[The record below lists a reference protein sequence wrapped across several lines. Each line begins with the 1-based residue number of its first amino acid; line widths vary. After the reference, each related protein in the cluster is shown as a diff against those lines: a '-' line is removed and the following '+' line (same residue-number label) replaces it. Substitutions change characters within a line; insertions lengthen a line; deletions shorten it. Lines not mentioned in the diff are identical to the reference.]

1 VLTVPL
7 HLLAFVVLYVGT
19 ARVMETEILSLASE
33 AAEDRLERVVRE
45 LNEVALAH
53 AGTVESAH
61 IFGALIGTQSEINL
75 QLFLPGG
82 SFLGPPMELSEKD
95 HERIAEFFRSD
106 EVHQVWLS
114 SERNVERMRGLRRVR
129 AIEQCEPCHQPGET
143 LAVAAMSLNLTTT
156 VARVRTHSRRNLGI
170 LIIAWAALLGLIN
183 IIVRRSVQR
192 SAARLEAQ
200 LAAAEAGASG
210 VSTGGRNLVLDPE
223 SAQLHRALREFLERR
238 RLERAEMAS
247 RMEHTDQLASLG
259 RLAVGLAHEIKNPL
273 AGIKG
278 ALEILRE
285 DNVEKRTATLYD
297 AMLEELER
305 VNTTLQLLLESARPS
320 PPQMVETDVR
330 RLIKEAIYLL
340 RPGLKRNGVTLRY
353 EFGRDPKTAALDGA
367 KIRQVLINL
376 IQNAAEAMDTG
387 GNIVVRAAEFPEDH
401 GGLILA
407 VEDDGPGITEENQKK
422 IFDPFFTTK
431 FSGTGLGLAIAR
443 RLVEQ
448 QGGTLQVDSKPGQ
461 GTTFYVLLPSPEAE
475 SGLLDRETAPTG

>member
-1 VLTVPL
+1 
-7 HLLAFVVLYVGT
+7 
-19 ARVMETEILSLASE
+19 
-33 AAEDRLERVVRE
+33 
-45 LNEVALAH
+45 
-53 AGTVESAH
+53 
-61 IFGALIGTQSEINL
+61 
-75 QLFLPGG
+75 
-82 SFLGPPMELSEKD
+82 
-95 HERIAEFFRSD
+95 
-106 EVHQVWLS
+106 
-114 SERNVERMRGLRRVR
+114 
-129 AIEQCEPCHQPGET
+129 
-143 LAVAAMSLNLTTT
+143 
-156 VARVRTHSRRNLGI
+156 
-170 LIIAWAALLGLIN
+170 
-183 IIVRRSVQR
+183 
-192 SAARLEAQ
+192 
-200 LAAAEAGASG
+200 
-210 VSTGGRNLVLDPE
+210 
-223 SAQLHRALREFLERR
+223 
-238 RLERAEMAS
+238 MAS